1 MNEKISGI
9 YLAKSQMW
17 LQMYDWNGYID
28 RGFPESLV
36 NSLRELVLDAKDS
49 EIKPLK
55 ISSALGIAEENVVE
69 FLDLL
74 SQEESIILAKHR
86 FVCPF
91 CGEYVLTGD
100 SDENHYCNSKNDI
113 VDISELARE
122 KYFLLDADPSRDIR
136 WAVVIHGMNT
146 RGSWQEDLV
155 WKLSNLY
162 RYSIPVYVYKYGL
175 VRIGVTLGFLQRLKV
190 KKLVKQLKNIS
201 RIANRRNPGR
211 KPDVIAHSFGTWLIS
226 HALKEHP
233 DLRIGRLILLGSI
246 IRPDFD
252 WKKLLD
258 NEQVEAILNHS
269 AGKDIPVRCCQLFIP
284 DSGPGGKVGFLS
296 KEVITI
302 KSPEFGHSGYFKTN
316 RMTTYL
322 SADGVWARFL
332 QRPMANLPYSFG
344 DQFTCAGWKPIW
356 CILRIFVRYLT
367 LFALI
372 VAVLFLCYV
381 LYTGIINIF

>member
-1 MNEKISGI
+1 
-9 YLAKSQMW
+9 
-17 LQMYDWNGYID
+17 MYDWNGYKD

-36 NSLRELVLDAKDS
+36 NSIEKLVLDAKVS
-49 EIKPLK
+49 EIKPRK
-55 ISSALGIAEENVVE
+55 ISSDSGIAEENVIE

-74 SQEESIILAKHR
+74 SQEESVIQTKHR

-100 SDENHYCNSKNDI
+100 SDEEHYCDSKSDT
-113 VDISELARE
+113 VDISELTRE
-122 KYFLLDADPSRDIR
+122 KYFLLDADSGRDIR

-155 WKLSNLY
+155 WRISNLY

-190 KKLVKQLKNIS
+190 KKLVKQLRNIS
-201 RIANRRNPGR
+201 RIADHRNPGR
-211 KPDVIAHSFGTWLIS
+211 KPDVIAHSFGTWLIA
-226 HALKEHP
+226 HALKEYP
-233 DLRIGRLILLGSI
+233 DLKIGRLILLGSI
-246 IRPDFD
+246 VRPDFD
-252 WKKLLD
+252 WKKLLDNEQD

-269 AGKDIPVRCCQLFIP
+269 AGKDRPVKCCQLFIP

-296 KEVITI
+296 KEVINI
-302 KSPEFGHSGYFKTN
+302 KSPEFGHSGYFKN
-316 RMTTYL
+316 DRITTYL

-332 QRPMANLPYSFG
+332 QRPLANLPYSFD
-344 DQFTCAGWKPIW
+344 DQFICAGWKPIW
-356 CILRIFVRYLT
+356 RIFRIFVRYLT
-367 LFALI
+367 LASLI
-372 VAVLFLCYV
+372 AAVLFLCYV